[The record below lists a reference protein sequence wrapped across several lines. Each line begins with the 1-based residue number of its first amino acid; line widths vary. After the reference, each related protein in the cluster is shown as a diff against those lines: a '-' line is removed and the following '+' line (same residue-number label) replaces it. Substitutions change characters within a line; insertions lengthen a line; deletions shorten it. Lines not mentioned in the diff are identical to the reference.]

1 MRLKIWVVGLLTVGL
16 LSCPALFAKSS
27 LSKMTEWFSSKKRST
42 TVTGTIEAVEGR
54 KILFKSDDGQTL
66 ELTGRKS
73 EKLMDQK
80 GATLRIFGNVRK
92 PDGKYPVGGLE
103 VRNYRVVEAA
113 KPAEPT
119 PAPEP
124 VVEPAPEPVM
134 EPTPEPVAEPTPEP
148 APIEQPV
155 AIESAP
161 MPNEVGPAAGSASSY
176 KVEKGDTLAKISKK
190 MYGTTKKW
198 KSIAEANNIKNP
210 KALKV
215 GMTLNIPQD

>member
-1 MRLKIWVVGLLTVGL
+1 MRLKSWVACALVVGMSMST
-16 LSCPALFAKSS
+16 PALFAKGS
-27 LSKMTEWFSSKKRST
+27 LTKMREWFSSKKRST

-124 VVEPAPEPVM
+124 VVAPAPEPIA
-134 EPTPEPVAEPTPEP
+134 EPVPEPIAEPAPEP

-155 AIESAP
+155 VESAP
-161 MPNEVGPAAGSASSY
+161 MPNEVAPAADTASSY

-190 MYGTTKKW
+190 VFGTTKKW
-198 KSIAEANNIKNP
+198 KKIADANNIKNP